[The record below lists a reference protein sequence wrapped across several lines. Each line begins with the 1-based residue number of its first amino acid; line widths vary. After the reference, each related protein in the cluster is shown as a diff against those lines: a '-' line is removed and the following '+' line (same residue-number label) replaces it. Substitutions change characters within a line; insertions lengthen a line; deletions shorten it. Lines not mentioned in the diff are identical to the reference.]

1 MTDAEFK
8 HLQAQLQ
15 DTARNSAPPEEDAG
29 SWVQALDTA
38 GGPDRWYN
46 AALYFAEQEE
56 VLRRFGVPKA
66 Q

>member
-8 HLQAQLQ
+8 RLKAQLQ
-15 DTARNSAPPEEDAG
+15 DTARSSAPPDEDADN
-29 SWVQALDTA
+29 WVRALDTA

-46 AALYFAEQEE
+46 AALYFAEQVE